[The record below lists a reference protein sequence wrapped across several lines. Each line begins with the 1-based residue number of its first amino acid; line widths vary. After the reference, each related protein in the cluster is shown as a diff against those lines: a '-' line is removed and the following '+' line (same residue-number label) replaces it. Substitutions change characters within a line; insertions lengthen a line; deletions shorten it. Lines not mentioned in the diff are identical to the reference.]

1 MNPPDDRNHSIWGPY
16 PLGTAADFSYNHFGP
31 STQSSPNHGGARMSQ
46 YQMQQQYNQSHFQGP
61 GAMWYPPEQTPPLS
75 DRQRRVLE
83 LTQDRQQNA
92 ASRPMVN
99 GAHPRQQL
107 GYPPSYP
114 FHPQGIHHLP
124 RPNPQDPHKQE
135 AQNILADLDGDKR
148 NLLARRKETAAEL
161 KRLQGEIDFLE
172 RSQQHQELLRHIYPL
187 QAQLGEVQQ
196 AHDEYG
202 RQWEIVEDL
211 EETTW
216 DAMMVP
222 SGKEC

>member
-1 MNPPDDRNHSIWGPY
+1 
-16 PLGTAADFSYNHFGP
+16 
-31 STQSSPNHGGARMSQ
+31 MSQ
-46 YQMQQQYNQSHFQGP
+46 YHMQQQYSQSHFSE
-61 GAMWYPPEQTPPLS
+61 ALWYPPEQTPPLS

-92 ASRPMVN
+92 ASRPTMN
-99 GAHPRQQL
+99 GGHPRQQF
-107 GYPPSYP
+107 GYPPSHP
-114 FHPQGIHHLP
+114 FHPQGLPQLP
-124 RPNPQDPHKQE
+124 RPNQQDAHKQE
-135 AQNILADLDGDKR
+135 AQNILADLDADKK
-148 NLLARRKETAAEL
+148 NLLAKRKETAAEL

-172 RSQQHQELLRHIYPL
+172 HNQQHQEHLRHIYPL
-187 QAQLGEVQQ
+187 QAQLGEVQK

-222 SGKEC
+222 SGKER